1 MSELCAEDSLRLH
14 VLLATKPLAI
24 RIDETALKVQALTA
38 NGERELGLHP
48 QGRTDAYLRKVRELI
63 SGQILGSPGGY
74 PLYLKRWT
82 RMGQMRSESLHQ
94 LLLLGEPEAVM
105 AAICAPGLD
114 EELARRAWWCRQ
126 DAEHARRMLANPKVC
141 ASCLAQELAQ
151 YLIEHLPF
159 ETEPMLMLETVA
171 RVLQPGLLEESQQQ
185 DLWRRSARRPAYLV
199 GFLRTM
205 PQALPEQGRAA
216 SLLDTHEQGLQAL
229 AEQGMAPAASLLF
242 LLRPAGQ
249 AFLKAFETVLNKPGS
264 QELLDSALDALRQ
277 ALVAD
282 AMNPDLSLDALTSD
296 LAEFTRQHSA
306 WQPCLEAMP
315 ELETQWQALALLS
328 SLGYG
333 VLRPL
338 VRDST
343 ASGTLLKR
351 RLEPLYQGLAPWLA
365 ALK

>member
-1 MSELCAEDSLRLH
+1 MSDLCAEDSLRLH

-38 NGERELGLHP
+38 EGEREMLLHP
-48 QGRTDAYLRKVRELI
+48 QGRTDSYLRKVRELI

-126 DAEHARRMLANPKVC
+126 DAEHARRMLANSKVC
-141 ASCLAQELAQ
+141 CSHLAQELAQ
-151 YLIEHLPF
+151 HLIEHLPF
-159 ETEPMLMLETVA
+159 ETEPMLMVETVT
-171 RVLQPGLLEESQQQ
+171 RVLQPGLIEEKQRE

-199 GFLRTM
+199 GFLHAL
-205 PQALPEQGRAA
+205 PQALPEEGRAA
-216 SLLDTHEQGLQAL
+216 SQLKTHEAGLQRL
-229 AEQGMAPAASLLF
+229 AEQGLAPAASLLF

-282 AMNPDLSLDALTSD
+282 AMNPDLSLDALISGVAD
-296 LAEFTRQHSA
+296 FTHQHST
-306 WQPCLEAMP
+306 WRPCLVAIP
-315 ELETQWQALALLS
+315 ELQSQWQALALLS

-338 VRDST
+338 LRDST
-343 ASGTLLKR
+343 ASGTVLKR
-351 RLEPLYQGLAPWLA
+351 RLEPLYQGLAPWFA